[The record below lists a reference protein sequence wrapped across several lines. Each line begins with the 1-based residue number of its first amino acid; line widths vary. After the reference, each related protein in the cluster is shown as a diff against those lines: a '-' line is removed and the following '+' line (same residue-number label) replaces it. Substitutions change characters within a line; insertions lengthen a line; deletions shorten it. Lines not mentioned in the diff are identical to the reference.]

1 VCKLPLQ
8 QKHSNSSEQGSEWQD
23 ALWGSGSGGR
33 ISWDRNS
40 TFSGGRIFDH
50 EIEIQFVHEIEFFW
64 IIEQEIELAL
74 GALREL
80 G

>member
-1 VCKLPLQ
+1 MLKKNFCFKILGYSL
-8 QKHSNSSEQGSEWQD
+8 KSKM
-23 ALWGSGSGGR
+23 GSGSGGR

-40 TFSGGRIFDH
+40 TFSGGRNFDH
-50 EIEIQFVHEIEFFW
+50 EIEIQFVHKIKFFCK
-64 IIEQEIELAL
+64 IDQEIKLAL

>member
-1 VCKLPLQ
+1 MNDPKLQ
-8 QKHSNSSEQGSEWQD
+8 TIQKSDKNWKQ
-23 ALWGSGSGGR
+23 GSGSGGR

-50 EIEIQFVHEIEFFW
+50 EIKIQFVHEIEFFCK
-64 IIEQEIELAL
+64 IDQEIELAL